1 MRVLYGL
8 AADKRKGGRLGAAAS
23 GLGVRRVA
31 DHNEGV
37 PRRSGHNMAD
47 RRGDRE
53 VILEFQ
59 QIGTSVKVT
68 AVDPVTLVEVSIVGP
83 ASAGKET
90 LKHNSFNNLRYVLEK
105 KKKRV

>member
-1 MRVLYGL
+1 M
-8 AADKRKGGRLGAAAS
+8 AAGKRMGGRLGAAAG

-37 PRRSGHNMAD
+37 PRRSGHDMVD
-47 RRGDRE
+47 RRGDGE

-68 AVDPVTLVEVSIVGP
+68 AVDPVSLVEVSIVGP
-83 ASAGKET
+83 VSAGKET
-90 LKHNSFNNLRYVLEK
+90 LKRNAINKLRYVLEK
-105 KKKRV
+105 KKKGV